1 VKFIVDNQLP
11 WSLARWLSGKG
22 HDAVHVLD
30 RDQGQVAD
38 HALWENAIAEERIMV
53 SKDSD
58 FFLFAMRP
66 DDRGRL
72 LWLRVGNCRRNTLFA
87 TLENVWPAVEE
98 AFKSG
103 QRVVEVR

>member
-1 VKFIVDNQLP
+1 
-11 WSLARWLSGKG
+11 
-22 HDAVHVLD
+22 
-30 RDQGQVAD
+30 
-38 HALWENAIAEERIMV
+38 
-53 SKDSD
+53 
-58 FFLFAMRP
+58 MRP